1 MAIIQQPDAISL
13 SGNMKKFIV
22 SSCVTVSFALLDGET
37 VLLESSYEPGADGRV
52 TIDVQDIVES
62 RLSFLI
68 THENFY
74 QQPNVVKTFTA
85 IIDGTEYTFR
95 AIRSGVANLGDTPW
109 NWLKGNFLT
118 WQPTS
123 KPITYY
129 SPEWLTYY
137 AVEACM
143 IKLKATFPDNTVQ
156 NFTLGA
162 CEAGKA
168 FTVNLQYA
176 IVAGLL
182 GQVYPSYY
190 DVWAENSTGTRL
202 TYIQRYLFS
211 EPKSELE
218 QWFLFEN
225 SLGGIDTF
233 RAYGDTD
240 FEGAHEHK
248 ISYIDGTSSEYRIDT
263 KRSYNKNTGYLDE
276 YERRWLLD
284 FFPAKQK
291 YIHSAG
297 AIRPV
302 VVSESDVKYTASDLP
317 SSYNFKYRFAD
328 DSAAILNLIRND
340 DAIPASITIPN
351 LDSPDFILPPRLA
364 EYPRV
369 SLSEGVILPAFD
381 PNSGIPSVTTFGV
394 IRDNILSLLQNVTG
408 TAHSHSNKTILDQL
422 SQSDIDVLSKLSLV
436 DGRLQIDADT
446 YATGELSA
454 YGIGNGAGGGT
465 GYVRLDDWLQ
475 YVVGT
480 SEGWVLSAMLGKDLQ
495 ERITLMETKG
505 SDKNY
510 IYTQTIPAAVW
521 TVSHGLGKYS
531 SVTILDSAG
540 TEVIGEVKYIDLN
553 TVQITFSSE
562 FSGKAILN

>member
-190 DVWAENSTGTRL
+190 DVWAENS
-202 TYIQRYLFS
+202 
-211 EPKSELE
+211 
-218 QWFLFEN
+218 
-225 SLGGIDTF
+225 LGGIDTF

-284 FFPAKQK
+284 FFPAKQ
-291 YIHSAG
+291 IHPFCW
-297 AIRPV
+297 RQ
-302 VVSESDVKYTASDLP
+302 
-317 SSYNFKYRFAD
+317 
-328 DSAAILNLIRND
+328 
-340 DAIPASITIPN
+340 PAS
-351 LDSPDFILPPRLA
+351 
-364 EYPRV
+364 
-369 SLSEGVILPAFD
+369 
-381 PNSGIPSVTTFGV
+381 
-394 IRDNILSLLQNVTG
+394 
-408 TAHSHSNKTILDQL
+408 
-422 SQSDIDVLSKLSLV
+422 
-436 DGRLQIDADT
+436 
-446 YATGELSA
+446 
-454 YGIGNGAGGGT
+454 GGF
-465 GYVRLDDWLQ
+465 R
-475 YVVGT
+475 
-480 SEGWVLSAMLGKDLQ
+480 K
-495 ERITLMETKG
+495 RR
-505 SDKNY
+505 
-510 IYTQTIPAAVW
+510 
-521 TVSHGLGKYS
+521 
-531 SVTILDSAG
+531 
-540 TEVIGEVKYIDLN
+540 
-553 TVQITFSSE
+553 
-562 FSGKAILN
+562 